1 MSTEPNTTN
10 ENIDAQALWR
20 LAQTDRADLV
30 ESVLA
35 SGVDVN
41 ASNAYGTT
49 ALMLAAANG
58 RLRMVRALLKHGAD
72 PNSLRN
78 DKFTPLLL
86 ASFFGHEAIV
96 KVLVEYGADT
106 AAATRFGT
114 SAQMWASSRTY
125 ADLVNYLH
133 KPRGRKEATE
143 VRTVEESKPP
153 DSSISN
159 EQSGIAPTNTGAE
172 MELSAAVAI
181 QLQEEFERVP
191 ELALYA
197 QPQRRSFVAY
207 AFATSLLI
215 VAAVVGLS
223 VRRSTP
229 VQQVISQT
237 PQPGMP
243 VVEERA
249 AVATSAQ
256 TVSTTTAAAPDP
268 EKLPVKV
275 DLNPDQSDKQSK
287 PKVVVRDVASNQDT
301 ASPKMPAETPL
312 GNDETSTAPSVW
324 TDLQTNKLTPV
335 KTATAKTQA
344 PASSETQPVSA
355 ESKRVKTIEPA
366 TSQLITP
373 SKNSGLKGKV
383 IQWP

>member
-1 MSTEPNTTN
+1 MSTKPNTTN
-10 ENIDAQALWR
+10 ENIDAQALWH

-72 PNSLRN
+72 PNALRN

-86 ASFFGHEAIV
+86 ATFFGHEAIV

-125 ADLVNYLH
+125 RDLVNYLH
-133 KPRGRKEATE
+133 QPRGSKATTE
-143 VRTVEESKPP
+143 VRTVEESKPQ
-153 DSSISN
+153 DSRISTQ
-159 EQSGIAPTNTGAE
+159 QSVIAPANSGAE
-172 MELSAAVAI
+172 IELSAPVAT

-191 ELALYA
+191 ELTLYA

-215 VAAVVGLS
+215 VAAIVGLS

-237 PQPGMP
+237 PQSGIP
-243 VVEERA
+243 VVEERT
-249 AVATSAQ
+249 AVATNVQ
-256 TVSTTTAAAPDP
+256 TVSTATTAAPDP
-268 EKLPVKV
+268 EKLPVRI

-287 PKVVVRDVASNQDT
+287 PKVVVRDGASNQDT
-301 ASPKMPAETPL
+301 VSPKLPAETPR
-312 GNDETSTAPSVW
+312 GNDETSSAPSVW

-335 KTATAKTQA
+335 KTAAVKTPA
-344 PASSETQPVSA
+344 PASSETQPVSS
-355 ESKRVKTIEPA
+355 ESKPVKRSEPA

-373 SKNSGLKGKV
+373 SKSSGLKGKV